1 MKARGQSDSGGA
13 PARRALWTG
22 SITIGLIHI
31 PVRVH
36 PMVRKGTI
44 PFRLLHRADGQPVR
58 YERVCAKDGA
68 VVPWSDIEKGY
79 EVRRDEYVVFSK
91 EELEAAKPE
100 SDRFIRLDKFV
111 YYHAIDPVYFDT
123 PYILLPDRS
132 EEAYALLLT
141 TFDTLDRAGVG
152 RVTMRTREYPVII
165 HSYRGALVM
174 TTLRYAEEVTVPGAY
189 DELSR
194 LPVPERE
201 QLDLAKKIVGELSG
215 DFDIHDYH
223 DRYRER
229 IEDLITRKMA
239 GKTITFEQPKGE
251 EVRALMDALRDTLE
265 QMKAR

>member
-1 MKARGQSDSGGA
+1 MKARGRGDSRGA

-22 SITIGLIHI
+22 SITIGLIQI

-68 VVPWSDIEKGY
+68 VVPWSDIVKGY
-79 EVRRDEYVVFSK
+79 EVRHDEYVVFSN

-111 YYHAIDPVYFDT
+111 YYHAMDPVYFDT
-123 PYILLPDRS
+123 PYILLPERS
-132 EEAYALLLT
+132 EEAYGLLLA
-141 TFDTLDRAGVG
+141 TFDTMGRAGVG
-152 RVTMRTREYPVII
+152 TVTMRTREYPVLI
-165 HSYRGALVM
+165 HAYKGALVM
-174 TTLRYAEEVTVPGAY
+174 TTLRYAEEVTVPSAF

-194 LPVPERE
+194 LPVLKEE
-201 QLDLAKKIVGELSG
+201 ELDLAKKIIGDLSG
-215 DFDIHDYH
+215 DFDIHEYH
-223 DRYRER
+223 DRYSER
-229 IEDLITRKMA
+229 IQGIIKRKMA
-239 GKTITFEQPKGE
+239 GETVIIEKPKGE

-265 QMKAR
+265 QMKPQ